1 MRKLVEYPTPS
12 LAERDRRWAAVRKEM
27 DARESAYGG
36 ARVERYG

>member
-27 DARESAYGG
+27 DARERAYGW
-36 ARVERYG
+36 ARVVRYG